1 MELVAVHRNSKCV
14 NAQILPA
21 GVGQAHVYLSRGN
34 MPDVFLLGTLSPF
47 VKLDVM
53 KFAVSNY
60 KMHLESIF
68 VYAGR
73 EVLFAAVNLSAA
85 FSLHVHAVY
94 CAEASVLLT
103 VWPLR

>member
-1 MELVAVHRNSKCV
+1 MELVAVRRDSKCV
-14 NAQILPA
+14 NALILPA
-21 GVGQAHVYLSRGN
+21 GVGQANVYLCRSN
-34 MPDVFLLGTLSPF
+34 MPDVFLFGTLSSF

-60 KMHLESIF
+60 KMYLESIF

-73 EVLFAAVNLSAA
+73 EVLFAAVNLSDV
-85 FSLHVHAVY
+85 FSLHVHAVF

-103 VWPLR
+103 VCPLQ

>member
-1 MELVAVHRNSKCV
+1 MELVAVRRDSKCV
-14 NAQILPA
+14 NALILPA
-21 GVGQAHVYLSRGN
+21 GVGHGN
-34 MPDVFLLGTLSPF
+34 MLDVFLFGTLSPF

-53 KFAVSNY
+53 KFTVSNY

-73 EVLFAAVNLSAA
+73 EVLFAAVNLSAV
-85 FSLHVHAVY
+85 FSLHVHTVF

-103 VWPLR
+103 VCLL